1 MINTHTHTRKGK
13 CANAIQF
20 EQRSEQPKQ
29 KQNREKITP
38 TEDNRAIFV
47 STRYSNTSTAAISVL
62 HCDAIDFEVRRSTR
76 LHLVCVCVCCVCV
89 CVPCVCVCGVCV
101 CVHVCV
107 CVFALCVCVYVC
119 VCVFVRVCVCMCLC
133 GSVCGAVCAC
143 RFSVCVY
150 VCG

>member
-1 MINTHTHTRKGK
+1 MRALPPLERRNRNHPQKSVLAKRQSRVAIKNKNTNTHTHTRKGK

-76 LHLVCVCVCCVCV
+76 PRHMCVCV
-89 CVPCVCVCGVCV
+89 CVHNWKITIYP
-101 CVHVCV
+101 
-107 CVFALCVCVYVC
+107 A
-119 VCVFVRVCVCMCLC
+119 RV
-133 GSVCGAVCAC
+133 
-143 RFSVCVY
+143 
-150 VCG
+150 

>member
-1 MINTHTHTRKGK
+1 MGATRNESERESWREETS
-13 CANAIQF
+13 ANAGHV
-20 EQRSEQPKQ
+20 
-29 KQNREKITP
+29 TL
-38 TEDNRAIFV
+38 
-47 STRYSNTSTAAISVL
+47 L
-62 HCDAIDFEVRRSTR
+62 HFLAGERKSI
-76 LHLVCVCVCCVCV
+76 LVCVCVCCVCV

-133 GSVCGAVCAC
+133 GSVCGAWLNI
-143 RFSVCVY
+143 RQVCVY